1 MKTPLVVIFSLIT
14 GLSLTTLS
22 HAAGE
27 IYRFKNSQG
36 NTVYTDRKPN
46 SDYEVIKGG
55 NKISNA
61 QTTET
66 NESISATVVTRSV
79 DDVRAVTDTLK
90 PDIDSL
96 YTKLVTSDQDSRGK
110 VTVNFTIAQTGNV
123 TSCAEDETEMN
134 GAKFNGSIC
143 EKINALQFKAVE
155 NPDPLRLTF
164 TYNFKPAS

>member
-1 MKTPLVVIFSLIT
+1 MKMPLIVIFSLII

-36 NTVYTDRKPN
+36 NIVYTDRKPN
-46 SDYEVIKGG
+46 TDYEVIKGG
-55 NKISNA
+55 NKISNVPA
-61 QTTET
+61 TET
-66 NESISATVVTRSV
+66 NARQQATVVTRSV
-79 DDVRAVTDTLK
+79 EDVRAVTDTLK
-90 PDIDSL
+90 PEIDGL
-96 YTKLVTSDQDSRGK
+96 YTQLVTSDNDSQGK
-110 VTVNFTIAQTGNV
+110 VTVNFTIAQAGNV

-164 TYNFKPAS
+164 TYNFQPAS